1 LTLPFLKRRQID
13 YRGEEAN
20 SLRETSFLTTVL
32 MVYLE
37 KVVFRVAVLGFGD
50 EVKKCYSN
58 FEWIAIVLVAY
69 FRAPKIYAAM
79 EVSFLVLAS

>member
-1 LTLPFLKRRQID
+1 
-13 YRGEEAN
+13 
-20 SLRETSFLTTVL
+20 